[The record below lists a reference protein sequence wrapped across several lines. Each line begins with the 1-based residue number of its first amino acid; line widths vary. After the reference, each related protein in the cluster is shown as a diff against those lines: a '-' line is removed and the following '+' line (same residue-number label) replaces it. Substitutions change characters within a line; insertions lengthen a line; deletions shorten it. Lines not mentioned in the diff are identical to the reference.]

1 MMSND
6 ALNAFY
12 RGLLDKD
19 GSLVGDEDGA
29 VDDDQLEEYRARQDA
44 ADERKKNHLI
54 SLMNIVELEDHEQR
68 EFYAVDLRR
77 HREQFRGQQT
87 KKGERGSVS
96 GIETQ

>member
-1 MMSND
+1 
-6 ALNAFY
+6 
-12 RGLLDKD
+12 
-19 GSLVGDEDGA
+19 
-29 VDDDQLEEYRARQDA
+29 
-44 ADERKKNHLI
+44 
-54 SLMNIVELEDHEQR
+54 MNIVELEDHEQR